1 MDRGSRDAE
10 HDSKVSRRNFLGAA
24 GAGVAAGAFG
34 GFANAR
40 AQGAPPTTTQ
50 DLRTDVVVVGGGIGG
65 LTAAVRA
72 QREGADVT
80 LLEKAYETGGTTKHS
95 EGAVWTYESFEDMR
109 NDAPDGD
116 PELQRAVHETILR
129 AYEFYDSIGAPLG
142 APRPGRTR
150 MRRIP
155 PVVFTS
161 FMTGAIERAGGRVL
175 VETPMLGLLTNAHHE
190 VIGVLAEG
198 PNGVFRVQ
206 AKAVVLATGGF
217 AGNGQ
222 LVTQHIT
229 RHFGALRQ
237 RNAGYGGKK
246 PPFTG
251 DGYWVAS
258 EIGAAPAVSG
268 WDAFYGH
275 ILPARPGRIEDPQ
288 ADYSMYHGA
297 WSVAVNLYSQ
307 RFADESQGRVA
318 GRRLTRNGEHIIN
331 QEVARQP
338 EATAAYIW
346 DEPVNVERACADCG
360 LGSLDKYDA
369 YRDSGAPVAKA
380 ETLEALV
387 NQMEAWGRG
396 MSADRLLSTLTE
408 YNEAAKNGKAWA
420 LPTPKVSPT
429 HANPLAQPPFYAA
442 LGTAGITA
450 TFGGL
455 RANAQGQVLS
465 RTGRPIAGLY
475 AAGVDIGGFNTYA
488 YMGNLCMGAV
498 FGYISGANAARQPQP
513 RGGWEIVSFG

>member
-1 MDRGSRDAE
+1 MGRGSRDAE
-10 HDSKVSRRNFLGAA
+10 SDSKVSRRSFLGAA

-34 GFANAR
+34 GLTSAR
-40 AQGAPPTTTQ
+40 AQGAPPAAAQ
-50 DLRTDVVVVGGGIGG
+50 DMRTDIVVVGGGMGG
-65 LTAAVRA
+65 LTAAARA
-72 QREGADVT
+72 QQQGANVIV
-80 LLEKAYETGGTTKHS
+80 LEKAYEPGGTMKHS
-95 EGAVWTYESFEDMR
+95 EGAVWTYDSYEDMR

-116 PELQRAVHETILR
+116 PALQRAVFDQILR

-142 APRPGRTR
+142 APGPGRVR
-150 MRRIP
+150 MRRIA
-155 PVVFTS
+155 PVVFTN
-161 FMTGAIERAGGRVL
+161 FMAGAIQRGGGRVL
-175 VETPMLGLLTNAHHE
+175 VETGLLGLLTNAQHE

-198 PNGVFRVQ
+198 PNGMVRVM
-206 AKAVVLATGGF
+206 AKAVILATGGF

-222 LVTQHIT
+222 LVTQNIT

-237 RNAGYGGKK
+237 RNAGFGGKK

-251 DGYWVAS
+251 DGYWAAS
-258 EIGAAPAVSG
+258 AIGAAPAVSG

-275 ILPARPGRIEDPQ
+275 MLPAEPGRIQDPQ

-297 WSVAVNLYSQ
+297 WSVAVNLHGQ
-307 RFADESQGRVA
+307 RFADESQGRVT
-318 GRRLTRNGEHIIN
+318 GRKLARNGENLIN

-338 EATAAYIW
+338 EATGAYIW

-360 LGSLDKYDA
+360 LGSIDKYEA
-369 YRDSGAPVAKA
+369 YRQAGAPVAKA
-380 ETLEALV
+380 DTLEGLAG
-387 NQMEAWGRG
+387 QMEAWGRG
-396 MSADRLLSTLTE
+396 IPAERVLRTLTD

-420 LPTPKVSPT
+420 LPIPKASAT
-429 HANPLAQPPFYAA
+429 HAIPLVRPPFYTA

-465 RTGRPIAGLY
+465 RTGRPLVGLY

-488 YMGNLCMGAV
+488 YMGNLCMGAT
-498 FGYISGANAARQPQP
+498 FGYISGTNAAKQPQP
-513 RGGWEIVSFG
+513 RGGWDIASFG